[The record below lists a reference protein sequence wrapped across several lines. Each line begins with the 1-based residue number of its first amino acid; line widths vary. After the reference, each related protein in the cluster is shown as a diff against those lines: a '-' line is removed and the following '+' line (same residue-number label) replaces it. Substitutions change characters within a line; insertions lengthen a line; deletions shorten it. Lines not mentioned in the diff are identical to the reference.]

1 MNQREKI
8 SNNFSDAYLLAM
20 LEGRDA
26 QHVVTQYS
34 KEFPELASQFEA
46 NVASLNLMYGNIRT
60 EAKPSEYEIAAA
72 YKKLSDAFAP
82 AVTIAKV
89 GAEPRLFVR
98 LKNLFTTSPTWAGAS
113 LGIGMAVIIALLW
126 QPWIIKESL
135 QETAKN
141 NQEKIQTTSPEKR
154 EFASNENPNTGD
166 LTKMP
171 EVQYR
176 GNTTIQ
182 FLSTAQKKREDSIDA
197 ARLKILSAPKSL
209 LPAKNIMI
217 DSLVRGSIMI
227 RWSPV
232 EGALSYIVEI
242 KKANEADFHPV
253 TQIAQTAMKL
263 TQLESG
269 KTYLVRIIAA
279 SGERKGLPSDAKSIV
294 VP

>member
-20 LEGRDA
+20 LEGRDV
-26 QHVVTQYS
+26 QDVITRFS

-46 NVASLNLMYGNIRT
+46 NVDSLNLMYGNIRT
-60 EAKPSEYEIAAA
+60 EAKPSEKEIANA
-72 YKKLSDAFAP
+72 YAKLSEQFLP
-82 AVTIAKV
+82 AKPVAGLITKPA
-89 GAEPRLFVR
+89 LSYR
-98 LKNLFTTSPTWAGAS
+98 LKNIFPMSPTWAGAT

-141 NQEKIQTTSPEKR
+141 NQEKIQTTPPEKQ
-154 EFASNENPNTGD
+154 EFASNENQNSGD

-176 GNTTIQ
+176 GKTTIQ
-182 FLSTAQKKREDSIDA
+182 LLSTAQKKREDSIDA
-197 ARLKILSAPKSL
+197 VRLKILSAPKSL
-209 LPAKNIMI
+209 LSAKNVII
-217 DSLVRGSIMI
+217 DSLTHGSIMI

-232 EGALSYIVEI
+232 DGALSYIVEI